1 MGIGYK
7 TAWLAVRDASPE
19 AVADAL
25 SLRHRQAMNWT
36 RGTDAAYRQGV
47 FVARPVS
54 SWTLAHGRIHM
65 PGAFEASDP
74 RFPDWIREL
83 STQLG
88 EVQFFATD
96 RIGEHHG
103 WARAA
108 GGEIIRAYYYGDA
121 AVPLHIGDPTDIEN
135 ELGVGHRW
143 LDDGWQ
149 TWDEPEWDAFF
160 ETVPREQHVMRI
172 AQRWSIC
179 PLEIPE
185 ESVTD
190 PGIYGIPPDVEPR

>member
-1 MGIGYK
+1 M
-7 TAWLAVRDASPE
+7 
-19 AVADAL
+19 
-25 SLRHRQAMNWT
+25 
-36 RGTDAAYRQGV
+36 
-47 FVARPVS
+47 ARFS
-54 SWTLAHGRIHM
+54 SSRPTG
-65 PGAFEASDP
+65 S
-74 RFPDWIREL
+74 
-83 STQLG
+83 
-88 EVQFFATD
+88 
-96 RIGEHHG
+96 IGENHG

-143 LDDGWQ
+143 LDEGWQ

-190 PGIYGIPPDVEPR
+190 PGIYGFPPDVEPR